1 MDLQAFINA
10 SNEMQARDRGNYHLT
25 YGELID
31 ALEAANPDKKV
42 DKRFKGIGSWRG
54 SYVEIAI
61 FTEDSGYH
69 AEKEEY
75 FGEYGE
81 DYKKWRDENELGAE
95 TLPKKAGDMAK
106 LLNSLI
112 GKDFVGWKGGNY
124 KIDRYKPLWLT
135 PEASRSDN
143 VAIIDIDKDL
153 NFITKEIPY

>member
-1 MDLQAFINA
+1 MIK
-10 SNEMQARDRGNYHLT
+10 SMNEATARERANYHLT

-54 SYVEIAI
+54 SYIEIAI
-61 FTEDSGYH
+61 FTKDSGYH

-95 TLPKKAGDMAK
+95 TLPKKAGEMAE

-112 GKDFVGWKGGNY
+112 GKDFVGWKGGNF

-143 VAIIDIDKDL
+143 VAIIGIDKDL
-153 NFITKEIPY
+153 NFITKEIEY